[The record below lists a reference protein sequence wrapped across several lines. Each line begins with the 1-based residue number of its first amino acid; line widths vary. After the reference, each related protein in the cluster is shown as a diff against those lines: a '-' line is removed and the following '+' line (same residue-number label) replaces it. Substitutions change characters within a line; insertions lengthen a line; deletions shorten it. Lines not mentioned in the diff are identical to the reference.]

1 VTFGLVTFHR
11 RTVREKIAQ
20 SAAQSKLIHNFYREK
35 SWAPSAALKNCT
47 KKRVV

>member
-35 SWAPSAALKNCT
+35 SWSSSVDLKNCT
-47 KKRVV
+47 KKTIV